1 MARTASIFSATI
13 MMAILGMT
21 MLTGCAGSSG
31 MAEVAEPSAVV
42 TSQPDKATI
51 VFYRGGNSADT
62 NHALLFDDSTDPPH
76 LIGIINAGTK
86 IAFVGDPGARRFM
99 VFNERPD
106 FMEAELA
113 PGKTYY
119 VELAPT
125 GRGTWKERFALYPR
139 RGDPDVTTQLSVLS
153 WVENT
158 PESQNSVASHMPSIM
173 RRREAALP
181 KWEKRPDRPILKA
194 DYGQVSP
201 SH

>member
-1 MARTASIFSATI
+1 MVRSASIFFVNI
-13 MMAILGMT
+13 MMVVLGMT
-21 MLTGCAGSSG
+21 MLTCCSGSSG

-42 TSQPDKATI
+42 AAEPDKATI
-51 VFYRGGNSADT
+51 VFYRGGSSADT
-62 NHALLFDDSTDPPH
+62 NHALLFDDSADPPR
-76 LIGIINAGTK
+76 LIGIVNAGVK
-86 IAFVGDPGARRFM
+86 IAFVSDPGPRRFM

-125 GRGTWKERFALYPR
+125 GRGMWKERFALHPR
-139 RGDPDVTTQLSVLS
+139 RGDPDVMTKLSVLS

-158 PESQNSVASHMPSIM
+158 PQSQNAVAPHMPGIM
-173 RRREAALP
+173 SRRAAALP

-194 DYGQVSP
+194 EYGQ
-201 SH
+201 

>member
-13 MMAILGMT
+13 MMAISGMT

-31 MAEVAEPSAVV
+31 MTEVAEPSAVV
-42 TSQPDKATI
+42 APKPDKATI
-51 VFYRGGNSADT
+51 VFYRGANSADT
-62 NHALLFDDSTDPPH
+62 NHALLFDDSTNPPS
-76 LIGIINAGTK
+76 LIGIINSGTK
-86 IAFVGDPGARRFM
+86 IAFVGDPGTRRFM

-106 FMEAELA
+106 FMGAELA

-139 RGDPDVTTQLSVLS
+139 RGDPDVMTQLSALS

-158 PESQNSVASHMPSIM
+158 PESQNSVAPHMPSIM
-173 RRREAALP
+173 RRREIALP
-181 KWEKRPDRPILKA
+181 KWERRPDRPILKA
-194 DYGQVSP
+194 EYGQ
-201 SH
+201 